1 MVLLASPPQRG
12 KPFSIFLVD
21 ARRNRMTV
29 ALAFSYL
36 VLVVTAGLLFY
47 VAATD
52 LRAYKIPNEM
62 VLVLGALFFVH
73 AALSGRWVDLHWNI
87 GFAVVTFILMAFCYA
102 QGLMGGGDLK
112 LLAVAFL
119 WSGVHCALPFLIFL
133 VIFASLHTLAAKF
146 EWVSAQRVDGRIKVA
161 FAPSIAVGLIG
172 IFVTG
177 CVSPR

>member
-1 MVLLASPPQRG
+1 
-12 KPFSIFLVD
+12 
-21 ARRNRMTV
+21 MTV
-29 ALAFSYL
+29 ALASSYL

-87 GFAVVTFILMAFCYA
+87 GFAVVTFILMAFCYTR
-102 QGLMGGGDLK
+102 GLMGGGDLK

-133 VIFASLHTLAAKF
+133 VIFASLHTLAAKL